1 MIYIHSLGL
10 LLNMD
15 FPYVLGCSSCHE
27 RAPGDGSYSW
37 CAECGGFLE
46 YTFDP
51 EYLKT
56 VQFKGP
62 ITFWRYA
69 PVMPRVERSV
79 SLGEGGT
86 PYWRAERLGEHLGLR
101 NLHLKDETRNPTS
114 SFKDRAAALIISDA
128 VGKGFDSVVCATN
141 GNHGA
146 SLAAYSAR
154 EDVSC
159 RIVAPNDLDLGKLAQ
174 MIASDAQVEEA
185 GDGIDVAIEKAMK
198 IAEETGAYQAT
209 TELNPLSMEA
219 LKTVSY
225 ELVEQS
231 GVPDWVAVA
240 MGSGVTIHSLWKGFT
255 ELEEAGKIDSKPHLI
270 GVQAEGCAPIADA
283 FNKHVD
289 APMSLE
295 SGNTIASA
303 IRVARPMYGAAALRA
318 LKESDGLSV
327 TIPDSIMIDY
337 GKEIARHEG
346 IFAEPASAASVA
358 FIPETLESGVI
369 DGSDT
374 VVSIITS
381 SGLKTNDIIQ
391 SLNLR
396 RKSPW
401 LGTRLAT
408 KERILRRIALKKTYG
423 YALWKELGKEMT
435 LGAVYQHLKDLET
448 RGLIASS
455 VEGKRRY
462 LELTEKGEKVLGAL
476 ENLQLLL

>member
-1 MIYIHSLGL
+1 MIYIHRQGVLHD
-10 LLNMD
+10 MD
-15 FPYVLGCSSCHE
+15 PPYILVCSICHE
-27 RAPGDGSYSW
+27 KTPGKGSYSW
-37 CAECGGFLE
+37 CADCGGYLE

-56 VQFKGP
+56 IQFKGP

-69 PVMPRVERSV
+69 PVMPRVERAV

-86 PYWRAERLGEHLGLR
+86 PYWKAERLGEHLGLR

-114 SFKDRAAALIISDA
+114 SFKDRAAALIMSDA
-128 VGKGFDSVVCATN
+128 IGKGFDSVVCATN

-159 RIVAPNDLDLGKLAQ
+159 RIVVPTDLDLGKLAQ
-174 MIASDAQVEEA
+174 MIASDAHVEEA
-185 GDGIDVAIEKAMK
+185 GDGIDVAIEKARK

-231 GVPDWVAVA
+231 SVPDWVAVA

-255 ELEEAGKIDSKPHLI
+255 ELEEAGKINSKPRLI
-270 GVQAEGCAPIADA
+270 GVQAKGCAPISDA

-289 APMSLE
+289 APLNLE
-295 SGNTIASA
+295 SGDTIASA
-303 IRVARPMYGAAALRA
+303 IRVASPMYGAAALRA

-327 TIPDSIMIDY
+327 TVMDSAMIDY

-358 FIPETLESGVI
+358 FIPEFLESGVI
-369 DGSDT
+369 DESDT

-381 SGLKTNDIIQ
+381 SGLKTNDIIR
-391 SLNLR
+391 SLDLR
-396 RKSPW
+396 RKSPG
-401 LGTRLAT
+401 LGIRLAT
-408 KERILRRIALKKTYG
+408 KERILRRIASKKTYG

-435 LGAVYQHLKDLET
+435 LGAVYQHLTDLES
-448 RGLIASS
+448 RGLIAST

-462 LELTEKGEKVLGAL
+462 LELTEKGVKVLGAL
-476 ENLQLLL
+476 EDLQSLM

>member
-1 MIYIHSLGL
+1 MIYIHRERVLPD
-10 LLNMD
+10 MEP
-15 FPYVLGCSSCHE
+15 PYVLGCSSCRE
-27 RAPGDGSYSW
+27 KAPGEGSYSW
-37 CAECGGFLE
+37 CADCGGFLE

-51 EYLKT
+51 EYLKG

-62 ITFWRYA
+62 LTFWRYA
-69 PVMPRVERSV
+69 PVMPRVEKAV

-86 PYWRAERLGEHLGLR
+86 PYWKAERLGEHLGLK

-114 SFKDRAAALIISDA
+114 SFKDRSAALIMSDA

-146 SLAAYSAR
+146 SIAAYSAK

-159 RIVAPNDLDLGKLAQ
+159 RIVVPADLDLGKLAQ
-174 MIASDAQVEEA
+174 MIASDAHVEEA
-185 GDGIDVAIEKAMK
+185 GEGIDVAIGKARK
-198 IAEETGAYQAT
+198 IAEATGAYQAT

-219 LKTVSY
+219 IKTISY

-231 GVPDWVAVA
+231 GVPDWVAIA

-255 ELEEAGKIDSKPHLI
+255 ELEEAGKIDSKPRLI

-283 FNKHVD
+283 FNKHIEE
-289 APMSLE
+289 PISLE
-295 SGNTIASA
+295 SGDTVATA
-303 IRVARPMYGAAALRA
+303 IRVTKPMFGAAALRA
-318 LKESDGLSV
+318 LEESDGLSV
-327 TIPDSIMIDY
+327 TVSDSAMIDY

-358 FIPETLESGVI
+358 FIPELLEAGVI

-381 SGLKTNDIIQ
+381 SGLKTNDILR

-396 RKSPW
+396 RKSPG
-401 LGTRLAT
+401 LGIRLAT
-408 KERILRRIALKKTYG
+408 KERILRRIATKKTYG
-423 YALWKELGKEMT
+423 YALWKDLGKAMT
-435 LGAVYQHLKDLET
+435 LGAVYQHLSDLES
-448 RGLIASS
+448 RGLVASS
-455 VEGKRRY
+455 AEGKRRY
-462 LELTEKGEKVLGAL
+462 HELTEKGRKVLEAL
-476 ENLQLLL
+476 EDLQSLM

>member
-1 MIYIHSLGL
+1 MEP
-10 LLNMD
+10 
-15 FPYVLGCSSCHE
+15 PYVLGCSSCHE
-27 RAPGDGSYSW
+27 IASGEASLSW
-37 CAECGGFLE
+37 CADCGGFLE

-51 EYLKT
+51 EYLKA
-56 VQFKGP
+56 VRFKGP
-62 ITFWRYA
+62 LTFWRYA
-69 PVMPRVERSV
+69 PVMPRVERMV

-86 PYWRAERLGEHLGLR
+86 PYLKADRLGEHLGLR
-101 NLHLKDETRNPTS
+101 NLYLKDETRNPTS
-114 SFKDRAAALIISDA
+114 SFKDRSAALIMSDA

-146 SLAAYSAR
+146 SLAAYSAK

-159 RIVAPNDLDLGKLAQ
+159 RIIVPADMDLGKLAQ
-174 MIASDAQVEEA
+174 MIASDAHVEEA
-185 GDGIDVAIEKAMK
+185 GDRIDVAIERARK

-209 TELNPLSMEA
+209 TELNPLSTEA

-240 MGSGVTIHSLWKGFT
+240 MGSGVTINSIWKGFT
-255 ELEEAGKIDSKPHLI
+255 ELEEAGKIDSKPRLI

-283 FNKHVD
+283 FNKHIEK
-289 APMSLE
+289 PLNLE
-295 SGNTIASA
+295 KGDTVATA

-318 LKESDGLSV
+318 LEESDGLSV
-327 TIPDSIMIDY
+327 TVPDSAMIDY

-358 FIPETLESGVI
+358 IIPELLERGVI
-369 DGSDT
+369 DASDT

-381 SGLKTNDIIQ
+381 SGLKTNDIIR
-391 SLNLR
+391 SLSLR
-396 RKSPW
+396 RKSPG
-401 LGTRLAT
+401 LGIRLAT
-408 KERILRRIALKKTYG
+408 KERILRRIASQKTYG

-435 LGAVYQHLKDLET
+435 LGAVYQHLSDLES
-448 RGLIASS
+448 RGLTVSS

-462 LELTEKGEKVLGAL
+462 LELTEKGRKVLDAL
-476 ENLQLLL
+476 EDLQSLM

>member
-1 MIYIHSLGL
+1 
-10 LLNMD
+10 MD
-15 FPYVLGCSSCHE
+15 PPYVLGCNSCHE
-27 RAPGDGSYSW
+27 KAPGEASLSW
-37 CAECGGFLE
+37 CADCGGILE

-56 VQFKGP
+56 VKFKGP
-62 ITFWRYA
+62 LTFWRYA
-69 PVMPRVERSV
+69 PVMPRVERMV

-86 PYWRAERLGEHLGLR
+86 PYLKAERLGEHLGLS
-101 NLHLKDETRNPTS
+101 NLYLKDETRNPTS
-114 SFKDRAAALIISDA
+114 SFKDRSAALMMSDA

-146 SLAAYSAR
+146 SLAAYSAK

-159 RIVAPNDLDLGKLAQ
+159 RIIVPTDLDLGKLAQ

-185 GDGIDVAIEKAMK
+185 GDGIDVAIKKARK
-198 IAEETGAYQAT
+198 IAEKTGAYQAT

-255 ELEEAGKIDSKPHLI
+255 ELEEAGKIDSKPRLI

-295 SGNTIASA
+295 TGDTIATA
-303 IRVARPMYGAAALRA
+303 IRVARPMFGAAALRA

-327 TIPDSIMIDY
+327 TVPDSAMSDY

-358 FIPETLESGVI
+358 FIPELLERGVI

-381 SGLKTNDIIQ
+381 SGLKTNDIIR
-391 SLNLR
+391 SLSLR
-396 RKSPW
+396 RKSPG
-401 LGTRLAT
+401 LGIKLAT
-408 KERILRRIALKKTYG
+408 KERILRRIASKKTYG
-423 YALWKELGKEMT
+423 YALWKALGKELT
-435 LGAVYQHLKDLET
+435 LGAVYQHLSDLES
-448 RGLIASS
+448 RGLVASS
-455 VEGKRRY
+455 AEGKRRY
-462 LELTEKGEKVLGAL
+462 LEVTEKGLKVLDAL
-476 ENLQLLL
+476 EDLQSLM

>member
-1 MIYIHSLGL
+1 MIYIHRKRVLPD
-10 LLNMD
+10 MD
-15 FPYVLGCSSCHE
+15 PPYVLSCSRCHE
-27 RAPGDGSYSW
+27 KAPGGGSYSW
-37 CAECGGFLE
+37 CADCGGYLE

-62 ITFWRYA
+62 MTFWRYA
-69 PVMPRVERSV
+69 PVMPKIERAV
-79 SLGEGGT
+79 TLGEGGT
-86 PYWRAERLGEHLGLR
+86 PYLKAKRLGEHLGLR

-114 SFKDRAAALIISDA
+114 SFKDRSAALMMSDA

-146 SLAAYSAR
+146 SLAAYSAK

-159 RIVAPNDLDLGKLAQ
+159 RIVVPADMDFGKLAQ
-174 MIASDAQVEEA
+174 MIASDAHVEEA
-185 GDGIDVAIEKAMK
+185 GDVIDVAIEKARK
-198 IAEETGAYQAT
+198 IADETGAYQAT
-209 TELNPLSMEA
+209 TELNSLSTEA
-219 LKTVSY
+219 IKTVSY

-255 ELEEAGKIDSKPHLI
+255 ELEEAGKIDSKPRLI
-270 GVQAEGCAPIADA
+270 GVQAEGCAPIANA
-283 FNKHVD
+283 FNKHIEEPLV
-289 APMSLE
+289 LE
-295 SGNTIASA
+295 SGDTVATA
-303 IRVARPMYGAAALRA
+303 IRVARPIFGAAALRA
-318 LKESDGLSV
+318 LEESDGFSV
-327 TIPDSIMIDY
+327 TVSDSTMIDY

-358 FIPETLESGVI
+358 FIPELLESGVI

-381 SGLKTNDIIQ
+381 SGLKTNDILR

-396 RKSPW
+396 RKSPG
-401 LGTRLAT
+401 LGIRLAT
-408 KERILRRIALKKTYG
+408 KERILRRIASKKTYG

-435 LGAVYQHLKDLET
+435 LGAVYQHLSDLES
-448 RGLIASS
+448 RGLVASS
-455 VEGKRRY
+455 AEGKRRY
-462 LELTEKGEKVLGAL
+462 LGVTKKGRKVLDAL
-476 ENLQLLL
+476 EDLQSVL